1 MAKWFVGPAVV
12 RVDLGDGEWAEIK
25 ERLTYGEQ
33 QQLNNAGVADVDVL
47 KMQEHPEIMLNL
59 ARYTLRRMF
68 LWLVDWSAKDE
79 RGKPV
84 PITMEAIAALESD
97 MAAKIDA
104 AIAQRVE
111 EITESKNAMA
121 GAPSPETN

>member
-1 MAKWFVGPAVV
+1 MGKWFVRPAVI

-25 ERLTYGEQ
+25 DRLSYGEQ

-68 LWLVDWSAKDE
+68 LWLADWSATDE

-84 PITMEAIAALESD
+84 SITLEAIGALESD

-104 AIAQRVE
+104 AIVQRVT
-111 EITESKNAMA
+111 EITESKNLTT
-121 GAPSPETN
+121 GAPSPETS